1 MEDKIVICLK
11 CRTDNPASSKYC
23 MNCGTSFVPGGK
35 NKWLAA
41 ILNFFMPG
49 LGYIYVGRGKR
60 AVFAVGLGVTS
71 IFVFVAEIVTNYNY
85 LDDAPWMIPSGIA
98 VAVIFAWDAYQDAK
112 DTRSVR

>member
-1 MEDKIVICLK
+1 MEDKIVICSK

-41 ILNFFMPG
+41 ILNLFIPG

-60 AVFAVGLGVTS
+60 TVFAVGLVVTC
-71 IFVFVAEIVTNYNY
+71 IFVGVAEIATNSTY
-85 LDDAPWMIPSGIA
+85 DDATWMILPTIA
-98 VAVIFAWDAYQDAK
+98 MAVIFAWDAYQDAK

>member
-1 MEDKIVICLK
+1 
-11 CRTDNPASSKYC
+11 

-41 ILNFFMPG
+41 ILNLFLPG

-60 AVFAVGLGVTS
+60 AVFAVGLGFTS
-71 IFVFVAEIVTNYNY
+71 MFVFVVDFVTNGDFYNF
-85 LDDAPWMIPSGIA
+85 DDAPWMIPPAIA
-98 VAVIFAWDAYQDAK
+98 AAVIFAWDAYQDAK

>member
-41 ILNFFMPG
+41 ILNLFIPG

-60 AVFAVGLGVTS
+60 TVFAVGLGVTS
-71 IFVFVAEIVTNYNY
+71 IFTAFMEIVGNYNY
-85 LDDAPWMIPSGIA
+85 DDAPWMIPPAIA
-98 VAVIFAWDAYQDAK
+98 AAVIFAWDAYQDAK